1 MQKILN
7 YDHQPPQNSQAY
19 SKTNF
24 SLQCKQF
31 VKQTCKEG
39 DNGELGGM
47 VSMDHQILE
56 TQIKRNMGQLL
67 RRICILILKFKGLV
81 CLFDPESLGQ
91 LQWSSVQTEWNSF
104 DLRLQTIQYSCLHQT
119 EWNLRTERQKINKS
133 EKHVHIVC
141 GVAK

>member
-1 MQKILN
+1 MIINHLRTLIQKLISPYN
-7 YDHQPPQNSQAY
+7 E
-19 SKTNF
+19 
-24 SLQCKQF
+24 QF

-81 CLFDPESLGQ
+81 CLFDPESLG
-91 LQWSSVQTEWNSF
+91 
-104 DLRLQTIQYSCLHQT
+104 
-119 EWNLRTERQKINKS
+119 
-133 EKHVHIVC
+133 
-141 GVAK
+141 